1 MAFFISE
8 EGGILRMS
16 DFSANIKA
24 VLDTSGIPKQITE
37 IQNQLNKIGSIK
49 ITLGD
54 GKNTLNVTAL
64 NNEIKNSLSKTG
76 TNAGQAFAQSLNSSL
91 NNIHL
96 RNGGLGNIKNMLQG
110 AGFNSKSIDIATQSL
125 DKMVVS
131 VAKLNTT
138 QLKNGNI
145 RIKINGI
152 DEVGRAVNIV
162 RDFDKE
168 TGRVV
173 NTTKSFSQSFKLVSD
188 SVKNTLSNNIQAWM
202 NKNGESASQFRNELE
217 SLQKQLKG
225 NVTSDSYSN
234 IANRFKE
241 ITSEVAASKAG
252 IKNYKSELAD
262 IKLKIDIGT
271 FKSQIDS
278 IESAFKKIGIDEN
291 ALSANDNLTDG
302 QKAQKRVVDNTNRLK
317 NAYATMTSSSASPE
331 QKVDAY
337 KEFNTVL
344 ATTRSQLSSVVKA
357 KSEFAKHSKEVE
369 QAEATLTKSKTLSNN
384 IQTWMN
390 QNTKAADRFG
400 EELKELQQQLNNNSD
415 PLTLKNVKLKFAEIK
430 SEAKALGLT
439 TNTFLT
445 NLKNIGAQL
454 LGLTSTV
461 AIIQKAIEIA
471 EKMYQNVYEIDT
483 AMTNLKKV
491 TDESDTAYS
500 KFFSRTADSAKNLG
514 KTISGLI
521 TQTSEWAKL
530 GYSLT
535 ESEELSKLSSIYANV
550 GEVDDET
557 AVSDMVTALKAYN
570 IDTDD
575 AVKIVDIYNELGNK
589 FAISSAKLGEGISR
603 SASALNLAGA
613 SIEQSSA
620 MLTGIAEITQNAP
633 EAGNSLKIFTMRI
646 RGMKGELEE
655 LGEEVDPTVDSI
667 SKVQTQILNLTKGKV
682 NIFDST
688 GSFRNYYDIMKE
700 IADIYDELSSTDKA
714 SLLEILFGKQRGNA
728 GSALIQ
734 AFQSGQVEKALE
746 AANNSAGSAM
756 AEQEK
761 WMESLEAKTSQLKAA
776 WEELSSVVLDSD
788 FLKKVVDSGTSL
800 LSVLSKIIDNVGVLN
815 TALAGAAIY
824 KTIKS
829 IS

>member
-1 MAFFISE
+1 
-8 EGGILRMS
+8 MS
-16 DFSANIKA
+16 DFSASIKA
-24 VLDTSGIPKQITE
+24 VLDISGIPKQITE
-37 IQNQLNKIGSIK
+37 LQNQLNKIGSIK

-110 AGFNSKSIDIATQSL
+110 VGFNSKSIDIATQSI

-173 NTTKSFSQSFKLVSD
+173 NTTKSFSQSFDNAGKAAE
-188 SVKNTLSNNIQAWM
+188 TL
-202 NKNGESASQFRNELE
+202 L
-217 SLQKQLKG
+217 
-225 NVTSDSYSN
+225 
-234 IANRFKE
+234 
-241 ITSEVAASKAG
+241 
-252 IKNYKSELAD
+252 
-262 IKLKIDIGT
+262 
-271 FKSQIDS
+271 
-278 IESAFKKIGIDEN
+278 
-291 ALSANDNLTDG
+291 
-302 QKAQKRVVDNTNRLK
+302 
-317 NAYATMTSSSASPE
+317 
-331 QKVDAY
+331 
-337 KEFNTVL
+337 
-344 ATTRSQLSSVVKA
+344 
-357 KSEFAKHSKEVE
+357 
-369 QAEATLTKSKTLSNN
+369 KSKTTSNDIGSWLKN
-384 IQTWMN
+384 N
-390 QNTKAADRFG
+390 GKAADRFG
-400 EELKELQQQLNNNSD
+400 EELRELQQQLNNNSD
-415 PLTLKNVKLKFAEIK
+415 PTVLKNVKLKFAEIK

-491 TDESDTAYS
+491 TDESDTVYS

-550 GEVDDET
+550 GEIDDKT

-575 AVKIVDIYNELGNK
+575 AAKIIDIYNELGNK
-589 FAISSAKLGEGISR
+589 FAISSAKLGEGISK
-603 SASALNLAGA
+603 SASALSLAGA

-633 EAGNSLKIFTMRI
+633 EAGNALKIFTMRI

-734 AFQSGQVEKALE
+734 AFQSGQVEKAYD
-746 AANNSAGSAM
+746 AALNSKDSAYM
-756 AEQEK
+756 EQIK
-761 WMESLEAKTSQLKAA
+761 WMDSLEAKTSQLKAS
-776 WEELSSVVLDSD
+776 WENLSAVAMDSD
-788 FLKKVVDSGTSL
+788 FLKNIVDAGTTL
-800 LSVLSKIIDNVGVLN
+800 LNVLSSIIEEFGMFKVSIAGIGLA
-815 TALAGAAIY
+815 ALIKNFDWLMRAITY
-824 KTIKS
+824 PRICLVYYGRR
-829 IS
+829 IIIMAMIIIP